1 VSSYYGAFLISLP
14 KPVALIPAYKPPPAL
29 REVVADLRAR
39 QLFEC
44 ICVVD
49 DGNGA
54 AYAELF
60 DQLRA
65 DGVEVLHHHVN
76 LGKGMALRT
85 GLNHLAVHYPGAAGV
100 VTLDAD
106 GQHLPGDVAQVV
118 ECLRKHPQDLVL
130 GVRQLPA
137 TAPWRSRFGNRLT
150 RHVLRIFTGMSLS
163 DTQTGLRGIPMGL
176 IADLLRLKS
185 VGYDFE
191 LDMLILANRHRIPIQ
206 EVSIATVYLDDNAS
220 SHFNPLLDSM
230 KIYFVFLRFSSVS
243 LMTAGIDYIIFALS
257 FLFTGKVLVSMLL
270 ARLVAASFQ
279 FVMSYAF
286 VFKDRQDKLPAIA
299 KYGLVLCALTML
311 ALGGIHA
318 FDYFLGVSPL
328 ISKVIVEGLIYILS
342 FLLLRDFVFSS
353 ADKD

>member
-1 VSSYYGAFLISLP
+1 MNRSE

-29 REVVADLRAR
+29 RELVADLRAR
-39 QLFEC
+39 QLFAC

-54 AYAELF
+54 AYADLF
-60 DQLRA
+60 AQLRT

-85 GLNHLAVHYPGAAGV
+85 GLNHLAVHYPEATGV

-106 GQHLPGDVAQVV
+106 GQHLPEDVAQIV
-118 ECLRKHPQDLVL
+118 ECLTAHPQNLVM
-130 GVRQLPA
+130 GVRHLPA

-150 RHVLRIFTGMSLS
+150 RHVLRIFTGLRLS

-191 LDMLILANRHRIPIQ
+191 LDMLILAHRHRVPIQ
-206 EVSIATVYLDDNAS
+206 EVAIAAVYLDDNTS
-220 SHFNPLLDSM
+220 SHFNPVLDSM
-230 KIYFVFLRFSSVS
+230 KIYFVFLRFFSVS
-243 LMTAGIDYIIFALS
+243 LMTAAIDYVIFALF
-257 FLFTGKVLVSMLL
+257 FLMTGRVLIAMIS
-270 ARLVAASFQ
+270 ARLLAASFQ
-279 FVMSYAF
+279 FIMSYAF
-286 VFKDRQDKLPAIA
+286 VFKDRQDKLPAIG
-299 KYGLVLCALTML
+299 KYILVLCSLTML

-342 FLLLRDFVFSS
+342 FLLLRDFVFSA
-353 ADKD
+353 ADKE